1 MKNIY
6 RSIVALV
13 VGGLLAGK
21 THAQQ
26 VQPAL
31 EKSLLWEV
39 SGNGLDKSSYIYG
52 TTHMICEADFVVKD
66 KVKQAFGK
74 STQLVIEANILDPD
88 MNGILAKAM
97 ASDVPQSQ
105 KLSPANY
112 NMVDS
117 ILKLKC
123 GIPFKLLD
131 NYKLSAVISVM
142 AQKSFPCAVTKSY
155 EATFLEMAKGDQKS
169 ITALEGL
176 AEQVDYLNKSFTEE
190 QILSQVKDFDD
201 SKKESLELISLYKK
215 EDLMGVYANM
225 TAPNRMDE
233 NSMHWMLEVRNNN
246 WINKMPEMMKQQ
258 SSFFAVGAAHLPG
271 PIGVINL
278 LRAKGYTV
286 KPIMN

>member
-6 RSIVALV
+6 KSIAALV
-13 VGGLLAGK
+13 VTSLFAGK
-21 THAQQ
+21 ASAQQ
-26 VQPAL
+26 AQPTL

-39 SGNGLDKSSYIYG
+39 SGNGLDKPSYIYG
-52 TTHMICEADFVVKD
+52 TTHMICEADFIVRD

-74 STQLVIEANILDPD
+74 SVQLVIEANIQDPD
-88 MNGILAKAM
+88 MAEILAKAM
-97 ASDVPQSQ
+97 ASDVPQHQ
-105 KLSPANY
+105 KLSPADY

-123 GIPFKLLD
+123 GIPFNLLD
-131 NYKLSAVISVM
+131 NYKLSAVVSVI
-142 AQKSFPCAVTKSY
+142 AQKSFPCEVTKSY
-155 EATFLEMAKGDQKS
+155 EATFLEMAKNSNKH

-176 AEQVDYLNKSFTEE
+176 AEQVDYLNKSFTDE
-190 QILSQVKDFDD
+190 QILSQVKDFDN
-201 SKKESLELISLYKK
+201 SKKESMDLISKYKE
-215 EDLMGVYANM
+215 EDLMGVYANI

-233 NSMHWMLEVRNNN
+233 NAMHWMLEVRNGN
-246 WINKMPEMMKQQ
+246 WVDKMPEMMKQQ

-271 PIGVINL
+271 PIGLITQ